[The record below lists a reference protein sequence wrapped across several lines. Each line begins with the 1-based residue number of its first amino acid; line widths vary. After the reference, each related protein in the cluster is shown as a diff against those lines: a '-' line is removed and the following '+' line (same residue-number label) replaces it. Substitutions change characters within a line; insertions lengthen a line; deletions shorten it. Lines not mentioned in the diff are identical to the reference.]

1 MALHDFFAHTDPQG
15 RGPAE
20 RVELF
25 DGGHEYTYVGENIAA
40 GYPSV
45 SVACDAWMNS
55 SGHRANILG
64 ESYTEIGAGFSR
76 GGEYGRYYVQ
86 VFAK

>member
-1 MALHDFFAHTDPQG
+1 MARYRFFDHTDQLG
-15 RGPAE
+15 RGVGE

-25 DGGHEYTYVGENIAA
+25 DRGDRYRFVGENIAA
-40 GYPSV
+40 GYSSTPQ
-45 SVACDAWMNS
+45 ACNGWMHS

-64 ESYTEIGAGFSR
+64 QDYSAIGAGFAR

-86 VFAK
+86 VFGG